1 MQQPPEAPPMSST
14 VEAILAESK
23 KRMKSS
29 IETLKKD
36 MATVRTGRANAG
48 ILDSLHVEY
57 YGSMMP
63 LNQIAGVSVPEA
75 SMLVITPFDKKAIKA
90 IETAILK
97 SELGLNPANDGNV
110 IRLPIPPLNEERRRD
125 LTRVVSRMGE
135 EIKTAVR
142 NVRRDANEDVKRLE
156 KDKTTPLGEDAAK
169 KALDLIQKAT
179 DETIRE
185 IEETVKHKETEI
197 MHV

>member
-1 MQQPPEAPPMSST
+1 MSAN
-14 VEAILAESK
+14 VETILAETR
-23 KRMKSS
+23 KRMKTSL
-29 IETLKKD
+29 ETLKKE

-48 ILDSLHVEY
+48 ILDTLQVEY

-75 SMLVITPFDKKAIKA
+75 SMLVIAPFDKKAIKA

-125 LTRVVSRMGE
+125 LSRVVSRMGE

-142 NVRRDANEDVKRLE
+142 NVRRDANEDVKKLE
-156 KDKTTPLGEDAAK
+156 KDKHAPLSEDAAK
-169 KALDLIQKAT
+169 KALEQVQKIT
-179 DETIRE
+179 DETIKE
-185 IEETVKHKETEI
+185 IEEIVKHKETEI

>member
-1 MQQPPEAPPMSST
+1 MT
-14 VEAILAESK
+14 VDTILAEAK
-23 KRMKSS
+23 KRMKTSL
-29 IETLKKD
+29 ETLKKE

-48 ILDSLHVEY
+48 ILDTIHVEY

-63 LNQIAGVSVPEA
+63 LNQVAGVSVPEP

-110 IRLPIPPLNEERRRD
+110 VRLPIPPLTQDRRKE
-125 LTRVVSRMGE
+125 LTKVVSRMGE

-142 NVRRDANEDVKRLE
+142 NVRRDANEDVKKLE
-156 KDKTTPLGEDAAK
+156 KDKNAPLSEDAAK
-169 KALDLIQKAT
+169 KALDQIQKAT
-179 DETIRE
+179 DDAIRE
-185 IEETVKHKETEI
+185 IEETIKHKEAEI
-197 MHV
+197 MHI

>member
-1 MQQPPEAPPMSST
+1 MSST

-36 MATVRTGRANAG
+36 MATVRIGRANAG
-48 ILDSLHVEY
+48 ILDSLHVDY

-156 KDKTTPLGEDAAK
+156 KDKTTPLSEDAAK
-169 KALDLIQKAT
+169 KALELIQKAT

-185 IEETVKHKETEI
+185 IEETVKHKEAEI